1 MGRPFP
7 IRDDRDKSGP
17 KRDLGEMS
25 NVGNQN
31 KKSRVKLVTNAP
43 RPTREFDF
51 VWKPLTKMLRIT
63 CTEGEPH
70 KAKWVDLSR
79 PNSSPTLPSH
89 EMTNQA
95 QPSTI
100 RRPTQQASTSK
111 DPTSWAPMLNPSP
124 TGPVDQVVIL
134 SKSSPDEDEQGI
146 IPKTSR
152 PSFCDPSPVTLKGNS
167 LPKDDSDEDE
177 VFAESSEI
185 RDFIQPIISET

>member
-1 MGRPFP
+1 MLLAPHANLTLCGNHLPKCCVSHVLKVSHAKLNGSIYLGL
-7 IRDDRDKSGP
+7 IRAQ
-17 KRDLGEMS
+17 LY
-25 NVGNQN
+25 
-31 KKSRVKLVTNAP
+31 
-43 RPTREFDF
+43 
-51 VWKPLTKMLRIT
+51 
-63 CTEGEPH
+63 
-70 KAKWVDLSR
+70 
-79 PNSSPTLPSH
+79 PSH

-146 IPKTSR
+146 IPETSR
-152 PSFCDPSPVTLKGNS
+152 PSFCDPSRVTLKGNS

-177 VFAESSEI
+177 AFAESSEI

>member
-1 MGRPFP
+1 M
-7 IRDDRDKSGP
+7 
-17 KRDLGEMS
+17 
-25 NVGNQN
+25 GNQN

-43 RPTREFDF
+43 RPTRKFDF